1 MRMTNG
7 ADYRL
12 LLVEDDHE
20 LASMVTDYLRP
31 HGFHVETVPR
41 GDEAVARIC
50 ADQPDMVVLD
60 VNLPGMD
67 GFSVCRQARPLYPG
81 PILILT
87 ARAEEV
93 DEVVGLEVG
102 ADDYLSKP
110 IRPRAFLARLRVHLR
125 KAQTGDAAD
134 ERLTIGDLEV
144 DAGRRV
150 VTLSRQAVD
159 LTTAEFDLLW
169 LLAQNAGRP
178 LSRRMLSEALLGLP
192 HDGMDRSIDL
202 RVSRLRRKLGDDP
215 AAPQRVKSV
224 RGVGYMLAKDP

>member
-1 MRMTNG
+1 MNDG

-12 LLVEDDHE
+12 LLVEDDRE

-31 HGFHVETVPR
+31 HGFHVETVAR
-41 GDEAVARIC
+41 GDEAVARISG
-50 ADQPDMVVLD
+50 DQPDVVVLD

-67 GFSVCRQARPLYPG
+67 GFAVCRQARPLYSG

-125 KAQTGDAAD
+125 KAQAGDAAD

-150 VTLSRQAVD
+150 VTLARQPLD

-169 LLAQNAGRP
+169 LLAQNAGKP
-178 LSRRMLSEALLGLP
+178 LSRRTLSETLLGLP